1 MSDNIKVTINGQEIE
16 TQPGRLLIDVADE
29 NDIVIPRFC
38 YHKRLSVAAN
48 CRMCLVEVER
58 APKPLPAC
66 ATQCMDGMVVQTRS
80 QKALAAQKSTMEF
93 LLINHPLDCPICDQG
108 GECELQDVAMGFGE
122 GVSKYTEQKRVVM
135 DKNIGP
141 LIATDFTRCIHC
153 TRCIRFGD
161 EIAGMPELGAT
172 GRGEHMEIGTYIEKS
187 IVSELSGNVID
198 VCPVGALTA
207 KPSRYTARPW
217 ELTQHAGVSAH
228 DCVGSNTW
236 VHTRSNTVIRVV
248 PRENESINE
257 SWISDR
263 DRFSYTAVKSE
274 QRLTQPLL
282 RENGELKPVD
292 WETVLNAA
300 ADMINKAG
308 TSLATLI
315 SPQATL
321 EEQYLAQK
329 LTRAQGSSNIDHRLT
344 QVDFSAQQEAPIM
357 PWLGRSLASLET
369 LDAGLIVAGNLRYQ
383 QPLLSHRL
391 RKAVLNNNAAISSIG
406 HTAGQYNFALQHELA
421 GSASSIIHD
430 LAAVALALAE
440 ISNPALPPHLAK
452 ILQGCEIGESH
463 RAIAASLNAASNPA
477 IIVGTDALANPQL
490 ALLQEICEAI
500 TTASGAT
507 LGYLSESA
515 NSAGA
520 CLAGA
525 LPHRGPAGVEAP
537 HVGENASA
545 IMAASHKLLLTFAV
559 NPLLDTPAT
568 ERLADSNESI
578 IAISCFD
585 NEFVQQQA
593 DLVLPLAAV
602 LESSGSFVN
611 VEGLWQSFK
620 GCVQSRGDSRQGW
633 KILSALGQVLHPGEF
648 DYADSIAVR
657 SELKA
662 LCSDVALSNLCG
674 IKSNDK
680 KLSDKTGPKAAG
692 QVEKIGFTPIYASD
706 DMTRLSAALQA
717 TPLMRMQSSVSMN
730 RAMAGL
736 SKLLNSDQVQIKQ
749 GKGTAVLPLR
759 LDEGV
764 PDGCVYIPGGIEAVR
779 YLADAFGKISLEKV
793 S

>member
-29 NDIVIPRFC
+29 NNIVIPRFC

-48 CRMCLVEVER
+48 CRMCLVEIER
-58 APKPLPAC
+58 APKPMPAC
-66 ATQCMDGMVVQTRS
+66 ATHCMDGMVVLTRS

-172 GRGEHMEIGTYIEKS
+172 GRGEFMEIGTYIEKA

-217 ELTQHAGVSAH
+217 ELTQHAAVSAH

-236 VHTRSNTVIRVV
+236 VHTRGNSVMRVV

-263 DRFSYTAVKSE
+263 DRFSYTSVNST
-274 QRLTQPLL
+274 QRLLQPLL
-282 RENGELKPVD
+282 RENGSLQPVD
-292 WETVLNAA
+292 WETALEAA
-300 ADMINKAG
+300 ADMMTGAG
-308 TSLATLI
+308 ASLATLI

-369 LDAGLIVAGNLRYQ
+369 LDAALIVAGNLRYQ

-391 RKAVLNNNAAISSIG
+391 RKAVQTNKAAVSAIG

-421 GSASSIIHD
+421 GSASRIVHD
-430 LAAVALALAE
+430 LAAVALSLAE
-440 ISNPALPPHLAK
+440 FNGKALPQHLAK
-452 ILQGCEIGESH
+452 IVQGCEISDSH
-463 RAIAASLNAASNPA
+463 RAIARSLAEGTNCAV
-477 IIVGTDALANPQL
+477 IVGSEALANPQL

-500 TTASGAT
+500 TQSADAT
-507 LGYLSESA
+507 LGYLSDSA

-525 LPHRGPAGVEAP
+525 LPHRGPAGVEVDAAGE
-537 HVGENASA
+537 HVGA
-545 IMAASHKLLLTFAV
+545 IATSPHKLLITFGV
-559 NPLLDTPAT
+559 NPLLDMHLASP
-568 ERLADSNESI
+568 LADSNESI
-578 IAISCFD
+578 IAISCFA
-585 NEFVQQQA
+585 NEFIQEQA
-593 DLVLPLAAV
+593 NLVLPLAAV

-620 GCVQSRGDSRQGW
+620 GCVQSRGESRQGW
-633 KILSALGQVLHPGEF
+633 KILAALGQLMHAHEF
-648 DYADSIAVR
+648 DYSDSLAVR
-657 SELKA
+657 NELKS
-662 LCSDVALSNLCG
+662 LCSEVALSNLCG
-674 IKSNDK
+674 IKANSK
-680 KLSDKTGPKAAG
+680 KLPQASGP
-692 QVEKIGFTPIYASD
+692 VERIGFTPIYACD

-717 TPLMRMQSSVSMN
+717 TPLMRMQASVSMN
-730 RAMAGL
+730 RQMAA
-736 SKLLNSDQVQIKQ
+736 SRKLLDSEQVQIKQ

-759 LDEGV
+759 LDESV
-764 PDGCVYIPGGIEAVR
+764 PDGCVYIPSGIDAVR
-779 YLADAFGKISLEKV
+779 HLTDAFGKISLEKV
-793 S
+793 L

>member
-1 MSDNIKVTINGQEIE
+1 MMNQ
-16 TQPGRLLIDVADE
+16 A
-29 NDIVIPRFC
+29 
-38 YHKRLSVAAN
+38 
-48 CRMCLVEVER
+48 
-58 APKPLPAC
+58 
-66 ATQCMDGMVVQTRS
+66 
-80 QKALAAQKSTMEF
+80 
-93 LLINHPLDCPICDQG
+93 
-108 GECELQDVAMGFGE
+108 
-122 GVSKYTEQKRVVM
+122 
-135 DKNIGP
+135 
-141 LIATDFTRCIHC
+141 
-153 TRCIRFGD
+153 GD
-161 EIAGMPELGAT
+161 
-172 GRGEHMEIGTYIEKS
+172 
-187 IVSELSGNVID
+187 
-198 VCPVGALTA
+198 
-207 KPSRYTARPW
+207 
-217 ELTQHAGVSAH
+217 
-228 DCVGSNTW
+228 
-236 VHTRSNTVIRVV
+236 
-248 PRENESINE
+248 
-257 SWISDR
+257 
-263 DRFSYTAVKSE
+263 
-274 QRLTQPLL
+274 
-282 RENGELKPVD
+282 
-292 WETVLNAA
+292 
-300 ADMINKAG
+300 
-308 TSLATLI
+308 SLATLI

-329 LTRAQGSSNIDHRLT
+329 LTRAQGSANIDHRLT

-391 RKAVLNNNAAISSIG
+391 RKAVLNNHAAISSIG
-406 HTAGQYNFALQHELA
+406 HTVGQYNFALQHELA
-421 GSASSIIHD
+421 GSASRIIHD

-440 ISNPALPPHLAK
+440 ISDQALSPHLAK
-452 ILQGCEIGESH
+452 ILQDCEIGESH
-463 RAIAASLNAASNPA
+463 RAIAASLIAASNSA
-477 IIVGTDALANPQL
+477 VIVGTDALANPQL

-525 LPHRGPAGVEAP
+525 LPHRGPAGVDAP
-537 HVGENASA
+537 QVGENATA
-545 IMAASHKLLLTFAV
+545 IMSASHKLLLTFAV

-568 ERLADSNESI
+568 DRLADSNESI

-602 LESSGSFVN
+602 LETSGSFVY

-648 DYADSIAVR
+648 DYADSVAVR
-657 SELKA
+657 SELKT

-680 KLSDKTGPKAAG
+680 KLPKATG

-717 TPLMRMQSSVSMN
+717 TPLMRMQSSVTMN
-730 RAMAGL
+730 REMAGL
-736 SKLLNSDQVQIKQ
+736 SKLLDSDQVQIKQ

>member
-16 TQPGRLLIDVADE
+16 TQRGRLLIDVADE

-58 APKPLPAC
+58 SPKPMPAC
-66 ATQCMDGMVVQTRS
+66 ATQCMDGMIVQTRS
-80 QKALAAQKSTMEF
+80 KKAIDAQKSTMEF

-172 GRGEHMEIGTYIEKS
+172 GRGEFMEIGTYIEKS

-217 ELTQHAGVSAH
+217 ELTQHASVSAH

-236 VHTRSNTVIRVV
+236 VHTRGNNVMRVV

-263 DRFSYTAVKSE
+263 DRFSYTAVNSS
-274 QRLTQPLL
+274 QRLLQPLL

-292 WETVLNAA
+292 WETALNAA
-300 ADMINKAG
+300 ADMMTAAG
-308 TSLATLI
+308 ASLATLI
-315 SPQATL
+315 SPQTTL

-329 LTRAQGSSNIDHRLT
+329 LTRAQGSSNIDHRLS
-344 QVDFSAQQEAPIM
+344 QVDFSAQQDAPIM

-369 LDAGLIVAGNLRYQ
+369 LDAALIVAGNLRYQ

-391 RKAVLNNNAAISSIG
+391 RKAANNKTAVSAIG
-406 HTAGQYNFALQHELA
+406 HTAGQYNFALQNELA
-421 GSASSIIHD
+421 GSAAQIIHD
-430 LAAVALALAE
+430 LAGVALSLAE
-440 ISNPALPPHLAK
+440 ISGKALTPHLAK
-452 ILQGCEIGESH
+452 ILQGCEINDSH
-463 RAIAASLNAASNPA
+463 RAIARSLAEGANCAV
-477 IIVGTDALANPQL
+477 IVGSEALANPQL
-490 ALLQEICEAI
+490 SLLQEICEAI
-500 TTASGAT
+500 TQSAEAT

-525 LPHRGPAGVEAP
+525 LPHRGPAGVASDLAGDLAGE
-537 HVGENASA
+537 HVGA
-545 IMAASHKLLLTFAV
+545 IISSPHKLLLTFAL
-559 NPLLDTPAT
+559 NPLLDMHVANP
-568 ERLADSNESI
+568 LSDSNESI
-578 IAISCFD
+578 IAISSFD
-585 NEFVQQQA
+585 NDFIQQQA

-620 GCVQSRGDSRQGW
+620 GCVKSRGESRQGW
-633 KILSALGQVLHPGEF
+633 KILAALGQVMHPQEF
-648 DYADSIAVR
+648 NYGDSLAVR
-657 SELKA
+657 NELKT

-674 IKSNDK
+674 IKSNAK
-680 KLSDKTGPKAAG
+680 KLPVASG

-717 TPLMRMQSSVSMN
+717 TPLMQMQASVSMN
-730 RAMAGL
+730 RQMAV
-736 SKLLNSDQVQIKQ
+736 SNKLLDSVQVQIKQ

-759 LDEGV
+759 LDETV
-764 PDGCVYIPGGIEAVR
+764 PDGCVYIPGGIDAVR
-779 YLADAFGKISLEKV
+779 HLTDAYGKISLEKV